1 MMNYDLSLKAED
13 LTVTFAQSLD
23 GKLAGALGSQVAL
36 SCRESR
42 LMTHWLRSRHQGILV
57 GVNTAINDNPQLN
70 TRLIQGDPENP
81 QPIVLDT
88 HLRFPIDAKL
98 LQNYATGHGKQP
110 WIITQT
116 SEDQL
121 WLDRKQSLEGLG
133 ARIVD
138 LPSTRDIPAVVDRL
152 HQMGIHSLMVE
163 GGAQIIRSFI
173 RSPIVDNLIITVS
186 PSLIGEHGVGYGLD
200 VEGMGTNLVYERS
213 FQLGRDTIIVF
224 KRASSELLS
233 NTSVCNT

>member
-1 MMNYDLSLKAED
+1 MVGVYICLLMMNYDLSLKDTD

-36 SCRESR
+36 SCRESM
-42 LMTHWLRSRHQGILV
+42 LMTHWLRSRHKGILV

-70 TRLIQGDPENP
+70 TRLLSGDPPTP

-88 HLRFPIDAKL
+88 HLRFPLDAKL
-98 LQNYATGHGKQP
+98 LRNYREGRGMQP
-110 WIITQT
+110 WIFTQT
-116 SEDQL
+116 SQEQL
-121 WLDRKQSLEGLG
+121 WLDRKQALEAAG

-152 HQMGIHSLMVE
+152 RQMGIHSLMVE

-173 RSPIVDNLIITVS
+173 QSPIVDNLIITVS
-186 PSLIGEHGVGYGLD
+186 PTFIGEHGVGYGLD
-200 VEGMGTNLVYERS
+200 VQGRKANLAYERS

-224 KRASSELLS
+224 KKASS
-233 NTSVCNT
+233 

>member
-1 MMNYDLSLKAED
+1 MNYDFALKATD

-70 TRLIQGDPENP
+70 TRLLQGDPDNP

-88 HLRFPIDAKL
+88 HLRFPLDAKL
-98 LQNYATGHGKQP
+98 LKNYEAGHGKQP
-110 WIITQT
+110 WILSQT
-116 SEDQL
+116 SQEQL
-121 WLDRKQSLEGLG
+121 WLDRKHALEAAG

-138 LPSTRDIPAVVDRL
+138 LPSTRDIPAVVERL
-152 HQMGIHSLMVE
+152 RQMGIQSLMVE

-173 RSPIVDNLIITVS
+173 QSPSVDSLIITVS
-186 PSLIGEHGVGYGLD
+186 PTFIGEHGVGYELD
-200 VEGMGTNLVYERS
+200 VEGRETNLVYQRS

-224 KRASSELLS
+224 KKAYA
-233 NTSVCNT
+233 